1 MKNIEKRKFA
11 MKKLIALLL
20 IAAMILCGCG
30 SNTAAPTTEA
40 PTTPTEAPTTEA
52 TEAPTE
58 TTEAPTEPPVVYRN
72 PLNGEVLD
80 EPYTGRVFA
89 VTISNIRD
97 ALPHYGTMNAD
108 ILMEM
113 WVNGSIVRDLALYT
127 NIADAGDIGSV
138 RSDRLMFNQIA
149 KAYDAIICDAAGSDQ
164 VLNDAINTGVNRMT
178 IDTGSSTD
186 YSYRAKDRVFT
197 FQPESKY
204 EHTLFAKGAGLE
216 EFAQKKGF
224 SITQPADKDYNLRFT
239 EDGTPDGENAS
250 TVNVTFTYSGMKK
263 DTTMVY
269 DESLGK
275 YVYNQYG
282 KTMTVNDTEDP
293 ECFTNVIVMLA
304 DITRGPVYYTANFTE
319 GGTGY
324 YANGGKII
332 PIVWGADSDTS
343 PFWFKTED
351 GEELQLG
358 VGNTYMAIAPQES
371 AVTYE

>member
-1 MKNIEKRKFA
+1 

-20 IAAMILCGCG
+20 IASMILCGCG
-30 SNTAAPTTEA
+30 ASTPAATEATAAPTQA
-40 PTTPTEAPTTEA
+40 PATEA

-80 EPYTGRVFA
+80 EPYTGRIFA

-97 ALPHYGTMNAD
+97 ALPHYGTMEAD

-113 WVNGSIVRDLALYT
+113 WVNGSIIRDLALYT
-127 NIADAGDIGSV
+127 DVSKAEAIGSV
-138 RSDRLMFNQIA
+138 RSDRLMFNQIV
-149 KAYDAIICDAAGSDQ
+149 KMYDAVLADAAGSDQ
-164 VLNDAINTGVNRMT
+164 VLNDAKNTGVNRMT
-178 IDTGSSTD
+178 IDTGDSTD

-197 FQPESKY
+197 FKPESKY
-204 EHTLFAKGAGLE
+204 EHTLFAKGAGLLD
-216 EFAQKKGF
+216 FAQKKGF
-224 SITQPADKDYNLRFT
+224 SVTQPADKDYNLHFT
-239 EDGTPDGENAS
+239 EDGTPEGETANS
-250 TVNVTFTYSGMKK
+250 VNVTFTYRNNKK

-282 KTMTVNDTEDP
+282 KAMVVGDTEDP
-293 ECFTNVIVMLA
+293 ECFTNVIIMLA
-304 DITRGPVYYTANFTE
+304 DITRGDVYYTANFTN

-332 PIVWGADSDTS
+332 PITWGCDGEES
-343 PFWFKTED
+343 PFWFKTVD
-351 GEELQLG
+351 GADLELG
-358 VGNTYMAIAPQES
+358 VGNTYMAIAPQDS
-371 AVTYE
+371 PVTYE

>member
-1 MKNIEKRKFA
+1 

-20 IAAMILCGCG
+20 IASLILCGCG
-30 SNTAAPTTEA
+30 ASTPAATEATAAPTQA
-40 PTTPTEAPTTEA
+40 PATEA

-80 EPYTGRVFA
+80 EPYTGRIFA

-97 ALPHYGTMNAD
+97 ALPHYGTMEAD

-113 WVNGSIVRDLALYT
+113 WVNGSIIRDLALYT
-127 NIADAGDIGSV
+127 DVSKAEAIGSV
-138 RSDRLMFNQIA
+138 RSDRLMFNQIV
-149 KAYDAIICDAAGSDQ
+149 KMYDAVLADAAGSDQ
-164 VLNDAINTGVNRMT
+164 VLNDARNTGVNRMT
-178 IDTGSSTD
+178 IDTGDSTD

-197 FQPESKY
+197 FKPESKY
-204 EHTLFAKGAGLE
+204 EHTLFAKGAGLLD
-216 EFAQKKGF
+216 FAQKKGF
-224 SITQPADKDYNLRFT
+224 SVTQPADKEYNLHFT
-239 EDGTPDGENAS
+239 EDGTPEGETANS
-250 TVNVTFTYSGMKK
+250 VNVTFTYRNNKK

-282 KTMTVNDTEDP
+282 KAMVVGDTEDP
-293 ECFTNVIVMLA
+293 ECFTNVIIMLA
-304 DITRGPVYYTANFTE
+304 DITRGDVYYTANFTN

-332 PIVWGADSDTS
+332 PITWGCDGEES
-343 PFWFKTED
+343 PFWFKTVD
-351 GEELQLG
+351 GQDLELG
-358 VGNTYMAIAPQES
+358 VGNTYMAIAPQDS
-371 AVTYE
+371 PVTYE

>member
-1 MKNIEKRKFA
+1 

-20 IAAMILCGCG
+20 IASLILCGCG
-30 SNTAAPTTEA
+30 ASTPAATEA
-40 PTTPTEAPTTEA
+40 TTAPTEAPATEA

-80 EPYTGRVFA
+80 EPYTGRIFA

-97 ALPHYGTMNAD
+97 ALPHYGTMEAD

-113 WVNGSIVRDLALYT
+113 WVNGSIIRDLALYT
-127 NIADAGDIGSV
+127 DVSKAEAIGSV
-138 RSDRLMFNQIA
+138 RSDRLMFNQIV
-149 KAYDAIICDAAGSDQ
+149 KMYDAVLADAAGSDQ
-164 VLNDAINTGVNRMT
+164 VLNDAKNTGVNRMT
-178 IDTGSSTD
+178 IDTGDSTD

-197 FQPESKY
+197 FKPESKY
-204 EHTLFAKGAGLE
+204 EHTLFAKGAGLLD
-216 EFAQKKGF
+216 FAQKKGF
-224 SITQPADKDYNLRFT
+224 SVTQPADKDYNLHFT
-239 EDGTPDGENAS
+239 EDGTPEGETANS
-250 TVNVTFTYSGMKK
+250 VNVTFTYRNNKK

-282 KTMTVNDTEDP
+282 KAMVVGDTEDP
-293 ECFTNVIVMLA
+293 ECFTNVIIMLA
-304 DITRGPVYYTANFTE
+304 DITRGDVYYTANFTG

-332 PIVWGADSDTS
+332 PITWGCDGEES
-343 PFWFKTED
+343 PFWFKTVD
-351 GEELQLG
+351 GQDLELG
-358 VGNTYMAIAPQES
+358 VGNTYMAIAPQDS
-371 AVTYE
+371 PVTYE

>member
-1 MKNIEKRKFA
+1 

-20 IAAMILCGCG
+20 IASLILCGCG
-30 SNTAAPTTEA
+30 ASTPAATEA
-40 PTTPTEAPTTEA
+40 TTAPTEAPATEA

-80 EPYTGRVFA
+80 EPYTGRIFA

-97 ALPHYGTMNAD
+97 ALPHYGTMEAD

-113 WVNGSIVRDLALYT
+113 WVNGSIIRDLALYT
-127 NIADAGDIGSV
+127 DVSKAEAIGSV
-138 RSDRLMFNQIA
+138 RSDRLMFNQIV
-149 KAYDAIICDAAGSDQ
+149 KMYDAVLADAAGSDQ
-164 VLNDAINTGVNRMT
+164 VLNDAKNTGVNRMT
-178 IDTGSSTD
+178 IDTGDSTD

-197 FQPESKY
+197 FKPESKY
-204 EHTLFAKGAGLE
+204 EHTLFAKGAGLLD
-216 EFAQKKGF
+216 FAQKKGF
-224 SITQPADKDYNLRFT
+224 SVTQPADKDYNLHFT
-239 EDGTPDGENAS
+239 EDGTPEGETANS
-250 TVNVTFTYSGMKK
+250 VNVTFTYRNNKK

-282 KTMTVNDTEDP
+282 KAMVVGDTEDP
-293 ECFTNVIVMLA
+293 ECFTNVIIMLA
-304 DITRGPVYYTANFTE
+304 DITRGDVYYTANFTN

-332 PIVWGADSDTS
+332 PITWGCDGEES
-343 PFWFKTED
+343 PFWFKTVD
-351 GEELQLG
+351 GQDLELG
-358 VGNTYMAIAPQES
+358 VGNTYMAIAPQDS
-371 AVTYE
+371 PVTYE

>member
-1 MKNIEKRKFA
+1 

-20 IAAMILCGCG
+20 IASLILCGCG
-30 SNTAAPTTEA
+30 ASTPAATEATTAPTQA
-40 PTTPTEAPTTEA
+40 PATEA

-80 EPYTGRVFA
+80 EPYTGRIFA

-97 ALPHYGTMNAD
+97 ALPHYGTMEAD

-113 WVNGSIVRDLALYT
+113 WVNGSIIRDLALYT
-127 NIADAGDIGSV
+127 DVSKAEAIGSV
-138 RSDRLMFNQIA
+138 RSDRLMFNQIV
-149 KAYDAIICDAAGSDQ
+149 KMYDAVLADAAGSDQ
-164 VLNDAINTGVNRMT
+164 VLNDARNTGVNRMT
-178 IDTGSSTD
+178 IDTGDSTD

-197 FQPESKY
+197 FKPESKY
-204 EHTLFAKGAGLE
+204 EHTLFAKGAGLLD
-216 EFAQKKGF
+216 FAQKKGF
-224 SITQPADKDYNLRFT
+224 SVTQPADKEYNLRFT
-239 EDGTPDGENAS
+239 EDGTPEGETANS
-250 TVNVTFTYSGMKK
+250 VNVTFTYRNNKK

-282 KTMTVNDTEDP
+282 KAMVVGDTEDP
-293 ECFTNVIVMLA
+293 ECFTNVIIMLA
-304 DITRGPVYYTANFTE
+304 DITRGDVYYTANFTN

-332 PIVWGADSDTS
+332 PITWGCDGEES
-343 PFWFKTED
+343 PFWFKTAD
-351 GEELQLG
+351 GQDLELG
-358 VGNTYMAIAPQES
+358 VGNTYMAIAPQDS
-371 AVTYE
+371 PVTYE

>member
-1 MKNIEKRKFA
+1 

-20 IAAMILCGCG
+20 IASLILCGCG
-30 SNTAAPTTEA
+30 ASTPAATEATAAPTEA
-40 PTTPTEAPTTEA
+40 PATEA

-80 EPYTGRVFA
+80 EPYTGRIFA

-97 ALPHYGTMNAD
+97 ALPHYGTMEAD

-113 WVNGSIVRDLALYT
+113 WVNGSIIRDLALYT
-127 NIADAGDIGSV
+127 DVSKAEAIGSV
-138 RSDRLMFNQIA
+138 RSDRLMFNQIV
-149 KAYDAIICDAAGSDQ
+149 KMYDAVLADAAGSDQ
-164 VLNDAINTGVNRMT
+164 VLNDARNTGVNRMT
-178 IDTGSSTD
+178 IDTGDSTD

-197 FQPESKY
+197 FKPESKY
-204 EHTLFAKGAGLE
+204 EHTLFAKGAGLLD
-216 EFAQKKGF
+216 FAQKKGF
-224 SITQPADKDYNLRFT
+224 SVTQPADKDYNLHFT
-239 EDGTPDGENAS
+239 EDGTPEGETANS
-250 TVNVTFTYSGMKK
+250 VNVTFTYRNNKK

-282 KTMTVNDTEDP
+282 KVMVVGDTEDP
-293 ECFTNVIVMLA
+293 ECFTNVIIMLA
-304 DITRGPVYYTANFTE
+304 DITRGDVYYTANFTN

-332 PIVWGADSDTS
+332 PITWGCDGEES
-343 PFWFKTED
+343 PFWFKTAD
-351 GEELQLG
+351 GQDLELG
-358 VGNTYMAIAPQES
+358 VGNTYMAIAPQDS
-371 AVTYE
+371 PVTYE

>member
-1 MKNIEKRKFA
+1 

-20 IAAMILCGCG
+20 IASLILCGCG
-30 SNTAAPTTEA
+30 ASTPAATEATTAPTQA
-40 PTTPTEAPTTEA
+40 PATEA

-80 EPYTGRVFA
+80 EPYTGRIFA

-97 ALPHYGTMNAD
+97 ALPHYGTMEAD

-113 WVNGSIVRDLALYT
+113 WVNGSIIRDLALYT
-127 NIADAGDIGSV
+127 DVSKAEAIGSV
-138 RSDRLMFNQIA
+138 RSDRLMFNQIV
-149 KAYDAIICDAAGSDQ
+149 KMYDAVLADAAGSDQ
-164 VLNDAINTGVNRMT
+164 VLNDAKNTGVNRMT
-178 IDTGSSTD
+178 IDTGDATD

-197 FQPESKY
+197 FKPESKY
-204 EHTLFAKGAGLE
+204 EHTLFAKGTGLLD
-216 EFAQKKGF
+216 FAQKKGF
-224 SITQPADKDYNLRFT
+224 SVTQPADKDYNLHFT
-239 EDGTPDGENAS
+239 EDGTPDGETANS
-250 TVNVTFTYSGMKK
+250 VNVTFTYRNNKK

-282 KTMTVNDTEDP
+282 KVMVVGDTEDP
-293 ECFTNVIVMLA
+293 ECFTNVIIMLA
-304 DITRGPVYYTANFTE
+304 DITRGDVYYTANFTN

-332 PIVWGADSDTS
+332 PITWGCDGEES
-343 PFWFKTED
+343 PFWFKTVD
-351 GEELQLG
+351 GADLELG
-358 VGNTYMAIAPQES
+358 VGNTYMAITPQDS
-371 AVTYE
+371 PVTYE

>member
-1 MKNIEKRKFA
+1 

-20 IAAMILCGCG
+20 IASMILCGCG
-30 SNTAAPTTEA
+30 ASTPAATEATAAPTEA
-40 PTTPTEAPTTEA
+40 PATEA

-80 EPYTGRVFA
+80 EPYTGRIFA

-97 ALPHYGTMNAD
+97 ALPHYGTMEAD

-113 WVNGSIVRDLALYT
+113 WVNGSIIRDLALYT
-127 NIADAGDIGSV
+127 DVSKAEAIGSV
-138 RSDRLMFNQIA
+138 RSDRLMFNQIV
-149 KAYDAIICDAAGSDQ
+149 KMYDAVLADAAGSDQ
-164 VLNDAINTGVNRMT
+164 VLNDARNTGVNRMT
-178 IDTGSSTD
+178 IDTGDSTD

-197 FQPESKY
+197 FKPESKY
-204 EHTLFAKGAGLE
+204 EHTLFAKGAGLLD
-216 EFAQKKGF
+216 FAQKKGF
-224 SITQPADKDYNLRFT
+224 SVTQPADKDYNLHFT
-239 EDGTPDGENAS
+239 EDGTPEGETANS
-250 TVNVTFTYSGMKK
+250 VNVTFTYRNNKK

-282 KTMTVNDTEDP
+282 KAMVVGDTEDP
-293 ECFTNVIVMLA
+293 ECFTNVIIMLA
-304 DITRGPVYYTANFTE
+304 DITRGDVYYTADFTN

-332 PIVWGADSDTS
+332 PITWGCDGEES
-343 PFWFKTED
+343 PFWFKTVD
-351 GEELQLG
+351 GADLELG
-358 VGNTYMAIAPQES
+358 VGNTYMAIAPQDS
-371 AVTYE
+371 PVTYE

>member
-1 MKNIEKRKFA
+1 

-20 IAAMILCGCG
+20 IASLILCGCG
-30 SNTAAPTTEA
+30 ASTPAATEATTAPTQA
-40 PTTPTEAPTTEA
+40 PATEA

-80 EPYTGRVFA
+80 EPYTGRIFA

-97 ALPHYGTMNAD
+97 ALPHYGTMEAD

-113 WVNGSIVRDLALYT
+113 WVNGSIIRDLALYT
-127 NIADAGDIGSV
+127 DVSKAEAIGSV
-138 RSDRLMFNQIA
+138 RSDRLMFNQIV
-149 KAYDAIICDAAGSDQ
+149 KMYDAVLADAAGSDQ
-164 VLNDAINTGVNRMT
+164 VLNDAKNTGVNRMT
-178 IDTGSSTD
+178 IDTGDSTD

-197 FQPESKY
+197 FKPESKY
-204 EHTLFAKGAGLE
+204 EHTLFAKGAGLLD
-216 EFAQKKGF
+216 FAQKKGF
-224 SITQPADKDYNLRFT
+224 SVTQPADKDYNLHFT
-239 EDGTPDGENAS
+239 EDGTPEGETANS
-250 TVNVTFTYSGMKK
+250 VNVTFTYRNNKK

-282 KTMTVNDTEDP
+282 KAMVVGDTEDP
-293 ECFTNVIVMLA
+293 ECFTNVIIMLA
-304 DITRGPVYYTANFTE
+304 DITRGDVYYTANFTN

-332 PIVWGADSDTS
+332 PITWGCDGEES
-343 PFWFKTED
+343 PFWFKTVD
-351 GEELQLG
+351 GADLELG
-358 VGNTYMAIAPQES
+358 VGNTYMAIAPQDS
-371 AVTYE
+371 PVTYE

>member
-1 MKNIEKRKFA
+1 

-20 IAAMILCGCG
+20 IASLILCGCG
-30 SNTAAPTTEA
+30 ASTPAATEATAAPTQA
-40 PTTPTEAPTTEA
+40 PATEA

-80 EPYTGRVFA
+80 EPYTGRIFA

-97 ALPHYGTMNAD
+97 ALPHYGTMEAD

-113 WVNGSIVRDLALYT
+113 WVNGSIIRDLALYT
-127 NIADAGDIGSV
+127 DVSKAEAIGSV
-138 RSDRLMFNQIA
+138 RSDRLMFNQIV
-149 KAYDAIICDAAGSDQ
+149 KMYDAVLADAAGSDQ
-164 VLNDAINTGVNRMT
+164 VLNDARNTGVNRMT
-178 IDTGSSTD
+178 IDTGDSTD

-197 FQPESKY
+197 FKPESKY
-204 EHTLFAKGAGLE
+204 EHTLFAKGAGLLD
-216 EFAQKKGF
+216 FAQKKGF
-224 SITQPADKDYNLRFT
+224 SVTQPADKEYNLRFT
-239 EDGTPDGENAS
+239 EDGTPEGETANS
-250 TVNVTFTYSGMKK
+250 VNVTFTYRNNKK

-282 KTMTVNDTEDP
+282 KAMVVGDTEDP
-293 ECFTNVIVMLA
+293 ECFTNVIIMLA
-304 DITRGPVYYTANFTE
+304 DITRGDVYYTANFTN

-332 PIVWGADSDTS
+332 PITWGCDGEES
-343 PFWFKTED
+343 PFWFKTAD
-351 GEELQLG
+351 GQDLELG
-358 VGNTYMAIAPQES
+358 VGNTYMAIAPQDS
-371 AVTYE
+371 PVTYE

>member
-1 MKNIEKRKFA
+1 

-20 IAAMILCGCG
+20 IASLILCGCG
-30 SNTAAPTTEA
+30 ASTPAATEATTAPTQA
-40 PTTPTEAPTTEA
+40 PATEA

-80 EPYTGRVFA
+80 EPYTGRIFA

-97 ALPHYGTMNAD
+97 ALPHYGTMEAD

-113 WVNGSIVRDLALYT
+113 WVNGSIIRDLALYT
-127 NIADAGDIGSV
+127 DVSKAEAIGSV
-138 RSDRLMFNQIA
+138 RSDRLMFNQIV
-149 KAYDAIICDAAGSDQ
+149 KMYDAVLADAAGSDQ
-164 VLNDAINTGVNRMT
+164 VLNDARNTGVNRMT
-178 IDTGSSTD
+178 IDTGDSTD

-197 FQPESKY
+197 FKPESKY
-204 EHTLFAKGAGLE
+204 EHTLFAKGAGLLD
-216 EFAQKKGF
+216 FAQKKGF
-224 SITQPADKDYNLRFT
+224 SVTQPADKDYNLHFT
-239 EDGTPDGENAS
+239 EDGTPEGETANS
-250 TVNVTFTYSGMKK
+250 VNVTFTYRNNKK

-282 KTMTVNDTEDP
+282 KAMVVGDSEDP
-293 ECFTNVIVMLA
+293 ECFTNVIIMLA
-304 DITRGPVYYTANFTE
+304 DITRGDVYYTANFTN

-332 PIVWGADSDTS
+332 PITWGCDGEES
-343 PFWFKTED
+343 PFWFKTVD
-351 GEELQLG
+351 GANLELG
-358 VGNTYMAIAPQES
+358 VGNTYMAIAPQDS
-371 AVTYE
+371 PVTYE

>member
-1 MKNIEKRKFA
+1 

-20 IAAMILCGCG
+20 IASLILCGCG
-30 SNTAAPTTEA
+30 ASTPAATEA
-40 PTTPTEAPTTEA
+40 TTAPTEAPATEA

-80 EPYTGRVFA
+80 EPYTGRIFA

-97 ALPHYGTMNAD
+97 ALPHYGTMEAD

-113 WVNGSIVRDLALYT
+113 WVNGSIIRDLALYT
-127 NIADAGDIGSV
+127 DVSKAEAIGSV
-138 RSDRLMFNQIA
+138 RSDRLMFNQIV
-149 KAYDAIICDAAGSDQ
+149 KMYDAVLADAAGSDQ
-164 VLNDAINTGVNRMT
+164 VLNDARNTGVNRMT
-178 IDTGSSTD
+178 IDTGDSTD

-197 FQPESKY
+197 FKPESKY
-204 EHTLFAKGAGLE
+204 EHTLFAKGAGLLD
-216 EFAQKKGF
+216 FAQKKGF
-224 SITQPADKDYNLRFT
+224 SVTQPADKEYNLHFT
-239 EDGTPDGENAS
+239 EDGTPEGETANS
-250 TVNVTFTYSGMKK
+250 VNVTFTYRNNKK

-282 KTMTVNDTEDP
+282 KAMVVGDTEDP
-293 ECFTNVIVMLA
+293 ECFTNVIIMLA
-304 DITRGPVYYTANFTE
+304 DITRGDVYYTANFTN

-332 PIVWGADSDTS
+332 PITWGCDGEES
-343 PFWFKTED
+343 PFWFKTVD
-351 GEELQLG
+351 GADLELG
-358 VGNTYMAIAPQES
+358 VGNTYMAIAPQDS
-371 AVTYE
+371 PVTYE

>member
-1 MKNIEKRKFA
+1 

-20 IAAMILCGCG
+20 IASLILCGCG
-30 SNTAAPTTEA
+30 ASTPAATEATAAPTEA
-40 PTTPTEAPTTEA
+40 PATEA

-80 EPYTGRVFA
+80 EPYTGRIFA

-97 ALPHYGTMNAD
+97 ALPHYGTMEAD

-113 WVNGSIVRDLALYT
+113 WVNGSIIRDLALYT
-127 NIADAGDIGSV
+127 DVSKAEAIGSV
-138 RSDRLMFNQIA
+138 RSDRLMFNQIV
-149 KAYDAIICDAAGSDQ
+149 KMYDAVLADAAGSDQ
-164 VLNDAINTGVNRMT
+164 VLNDAKNTGVNRMT
-178 IDTGSSTD
+178 IDTGDSTD

-197 FQPESKY
+197 FKPESKY
-204 EHTLFAKGAGLE
+204 EHTLFAKGAGLLA
-216 EFAQKKGF
+216 FAQKKGF
-224 SITQPADKDYNLRFT
+224 SVTQPADKDYNLHFT
-239 EDGTPDGENAS
+239 EDGTPDGETANS
-250 TVNVTFTYSGMKK
+250 VNVTFTYRNNKK

-282 KTMTVNDTEDP
+282 KVMVVGDTEDP
-293 ECFTNVIVMLA
+293 ECFTNVIIMLA
-304 DITRGPVYYTANFTE
+304 DITRGDVYYTANFTG

-332 PIVWGADSDTS
+332 PITWGCDGEES
-343 PFWFKTED
+343 PFWFKTVD
-351 GEELQLG
+351 GQDLELG
-358 VGNTYMAIAPQES
+358 VGNTYMAIAPQDS
-371 AVTYE
+371 PVTYE

>member
-1 MKNIEKRKFA
+1 

-20 IAAMILCGCG
+20 IASLILCGCG
-30 SNTAAPTTEA
+30 ASTPAATEATTAPTQA
-40 PTTPTEAPTTEA
+40 PATEA

-80 EPYTGRVFA
+80 EPYTGRIFA

-97 ALPHYGTMNAD
+97 ALPHYGTMEAD

-113 WVNGSIVRDLALYT
+113 WVNGSIIRDLALYT
-127 NIADAGDIGSV
+127 DVSKAEAIGSV
-138 RSDRLMFNQIA
+138 RSDRLMFNQIV
-149 KAYDAIICDAAGSDQ
+149 KMYDAVLADAAGSDQ
-164 VLNDAINTGVNRMT
+164 VLNDAKNTGVNRMT
-178 IDTGSSTD
+178 IDTGDSTD

-197 FQPESKY
+197 FKPESKY
-204 EHTLFAKGAGLE
+204 EHTLFAKGAGLLD
-216 EFAQKKGF
+216 FAQKKGF
-224 SITQPADKDYNLRFT
+224 SVTQPADKDYNLHFT
-239 EDGTPDGENAS
+239 ENGTPEGETANS
-250 TVNVTFTYSGMKK
+250 VNVTFTYRNNKK

-282 KTMTVNDTEDP
+282 KAMVVGDTEDP
-293 ECFTNVIVMLA
+293 ECFTNVIIMLA
-304 DITRGPVYYTANFTE
+304 DITRGDVYYTANFTN

-332 PIVWGADSDTS
+332 PITWGCDGEES
-343 PFWFKTED
+343 PFWFKTVD
-351 GEELQLG
+351 GQDLELG
-358 VGNTYMAIAPQES
+358 VGNTYMAIAPQDS
-371 AVTYE
+371 PVTYE

>member
-1 MKNIEKRKFA
+1 

-20 IAAMILCGCG
+20 IASLILCGCG
-30 SNTAAPTTEA
+30 ASTPAATEATTAPTQA
-40 PTTPTEAPTTEA
+40 PATEA

-80 EPYTGRVFA
+80 EPYTGRIFA

-97 ALPHYGTMNAD
+97 ALPHYGTMEAD

-113 WVNGSIVRDLALYT
+113 WVNGSIIRDLALYT
-127 NIADAGDIGSV
+127 DVSKAEAIGSV
-138 RSDRLMFNQIA
+138 RSDRLMFNQIV
-149 KAYDAIICDAAGSDQ
+149 KMYDAVLADAAGSDQ
-164 VLNDAINTGVNRMT
+164 VLNDARNTGVNRMT
-178 IDTGSSTD
+178 IDTGDSTD

-197 FQPESKY
+197 FKPESKY
-204 EHTLFAKGAGLE
+204 EHTLFAKGAGLLD
-216 EFAQKKGF
+216 FAQKKGF
-224 SITQPADKDYNLRFT
+224 SVTQPADKDYNLHFT
-239 EDGTPDGENAS
+239 EDGTPEGETANS
-250 TVNVTFTYSGMKK
+250 VNVTFTYRNNKK

-282 KTMTVNDTEDP
+282 KAMVVGDTENP
-293 ECFTNVIVMLA
+293 ECFTNVIIMLA
-304 DITRGPVYYTANFTE
+304 DITRGDVYYTANFTG

-332 PIVWGADSDTS
+332 PITWGCDGEES
-343 PFWFKTED
+343 PFWFKTVD
-351 GEELQLG
+351 GADLELG
-358 VGNTYMAIAPQES
+358 VGNTYMAIAPQDS
-371 AVTYE
+371 PVTYE

>member
-1 MKNIEKRKFA
+1 

-20 IAAMILCGCG
+20 IASLILCGCG
-30 SNTAAPTTEA
+30 ASTPAATEATTAPTQA
-40 PTTPTEAPTTEA
+40 PATEA

-80 EPYTGRVFA
+80 EPYTGRIFA

-97 ALPHYGTMNAD
+97 ALPHYGTMEAD

-113 WVNGSIVRDLALYT
+113 WVNGSIIRDLALYT
-127 NIADAGDIGSV
+127 DVSKAEAIGSV
-138 RSDRLMFNQIA
+138 RSDRLMFNQIV
-149 KAYDAIICDAAGSDQ
+149 KMYDAVLADAAGSDQ
-164 VLNDAINTGVNRMT
+164 VLNDARNTGVNRMT
-178 IDTGSSTD
+178 IDTGDSTD

-197 FQPESKY
+197 FKPESKY
-204 EHTLFAKGAGLE
+204 EHTLFAKGAGLLD
-216 EFAQKKGF
+216 FAQKKGF
-224 SITQPADKDYNLRFT
+224 SVTQPADKEYNLHFT
-239 EDGTPDGENAS
+239 EDGTPEGETANS
-250 TVNVTFTYSGMKK
+250 VNVTFTYRNNKK

-282 KTMTVNDTEDP
+282 KAMVVGDTEDP
-293 ECFTNVIVMLA
+293 ECFTNVIIMLA
-304 DITRGPVYYTANFTE
+304 DITRGDVYYTANFTN

-332 PIVWGADSDTS
+332 PITWGCDGEES
-343 PFWFKTED
+343 PFWFKTVD
-351 GEELQLG
+351 GADLELG
-358 VGNTYMAIAPQES
+358 VGNTYMAIAPQDS
-371 AVTYE
+371 PVTYE

>member
-1 MKNIEKRKFA
+1 

-20 IAAMILCGCG
+20 IASLILCGCG
-30 SNTAAPTTEA
+30 ASTPAATEATTAPTQA
-40 PTTPTEAPTTEA
+40 PATEA

-80 EPYTGRVFA
+80 EPYTGRIFA

-97 ALPHYGTMNAD
+97 ALPHYGTMEAD

-113 WVNGSIVRDLALYT
+113 WVNGSIIRDLALYT
-127 NIADAGDIGSV
+127 DVSKAEAIGSV
-138 RSDRLMFNQIA
+138 RSDRLMFNQIV
-149 KAYDAIICDAAGSDQ
+149 KMYDAVLADAAGSDQ
-164 VLNDAINTGVNRMT
+164 VLNDARNTGVNRMT
-178 IDTGSSTD
+178 IDTGDSTD

-197 FQPESKY
+197 FKPESKY
-204 EHTLFAKGAGLE
+204 EHTLFAKGAGLLD
-216 EFAQKKGF
+216 FAQKKGF
-224 SITQPADKDYNLRFT
+224 SVTQPADKDYNLHFT
-239 EDGTPDGENAS
+239 EDGTPEGETANS
-250 TVNVTFTYSGMKK
+250 VNVTFTYRNNKK

-282 KTMTVNDTEDP
+282 KAMVVGDTEDP
-293 ECFTNVIVMLA
+293 ECFTNVIIMLA
-304 DITRGPVYYTANFTE
+304 DITRGDVYYTANFTN

-332 PIVWGADSDTS
+332 PITWGCDGEES
-343 PFWFKTED
+343 PFWFKTVD
-351 GEELQLG
+351 GQDLELG
-358 VGNTYMAIAPQES
+358 VGNTYMAIAPQDS
-371 AVTYE
+371 PVTYE

>member
-1 MKNIEKRKFA
+1 

-20 IAAMILCGCG
+20 IASLILCGCG
-30 SNTAAPTTEA
+30 ASTPAATEATAAPTEA
-40 PTTPTEAPTTEA
+40 PATEA

-80 EPYTGRVFA
+80 EPYTGRIFA

-97 ALPHYGTMNAD
+97 ALPHYGTMEAD

-113 WVNGSIVRDLALYT
+113 WVNGSIIRDLALYT
-127 NIADAGDIGSV
+127 DVSKAEAIGSV
-138 RSDRLMFNQIA
+138 RSDRLMFNQIV
-149 KAYDAIICDAAGSDQ
+149 KMYDAVLADAAGSDQ
-164 VLNDAINTGVNRMT
+164 VLNDARNTGVNRMT
-178 IDTGSSTD
+178 IDTGDSTD

-197 FQPESKY
+197 FKPESKY
-204 EHTLFAKGAGLE
+204 EHTLFAKGAGLLD
-216 EFAQKKGF
+216 FAQKKGF
-224 SITQPADKDYNLRFT
+224 SVTQPADKDYNLHFT
-239 EDGTPDGENAS
+239 EDGTPEGETANS
-250 TVNVTFTYSGMKK
+250 VNVTFTYRNNKK

-282 KTMTVNDTEDP
+282 KVMVVGDTEDP
-293 ECFTNVIVMLA
+293 ECFTNVIIMLA
-304 DITRGPVYYTANFTE
+304 DITRGDVYYTANFTN

-332 PIVWGADSDTS
+332 PITWGCDGEES
-343 PFWFKTED
+343 PFWFKTVD
-351 GEELQLG
+351 GADLELG
-358 VGNTYMAIAPQES
+358 VGNTYMAIAPQDS
-371 AVTYE
+371 PVTYE

>member
-1 MKNIEKRKFA
+1 

-20 IAAMILCGCG
+20 IASLILCGCG
-30 SNTAAPTTEA
+30 ASTPAATEATTAPTQA
-40 PTTPTEAPTTEA
+40 PATEA

-80 EPYTGRVFA
+80 EPYTGRIFA

-97 ALPHYGTMNAD
+97 ALPHYGTMEAD

-113 WVNGSIVRDLALYT
+113 WVNGSIIRDLALYT
-127 NIADAGDIGSV
+127 DVSKAEAIGSV
-138 RSDRLMFNQIA
+138 RSDRLMFNQIV
-149 KAYDAIICDAAGSDQ
+149 KMYDAVLADAAGSDQ
-164 VLNDAINTGVNRMT
+164 VLNDAKNTGVNRMT
-178 IDTGSSTD
+178 IDTGDSTD

-197 FQPESKY
+197 FKPESKY
-204 EHTLFAKGAGLE
+204 EHTLFAKGAGLLD
-216 EFAQKKGF
+216 FAQKKGF
-224 SITQPADKDYNLRFT
+224 SVTQPADKDYNLHFT
-239 EDGTPDGENAS
+239 EDGTPDGETANS
-250 TVNVTFTYSGMKK
+250 VNVTFTYRNNKK

-282 KTMTVNDTEDP
+282 KVMVVGDTEDP
-293 ECFTNVIVMLA
+293 ECFTNVIIMLA
-304 DITRGPVYYTANFTE
+304 DITRGDVYYTANFTG

-332 PIVWGADSDTS
+332 PITWGCDGEES
-343 PFWFKTED
+343 PFWFKTVD
-351 GEELQLG
+351 GADLELG
-358 VGNTYMAIAPQES
+358 VGNTYMAIAPQDS
-371 AVTYE
+371 PVTYE

>member
-1 MKNIEKRKFA
+1 

-20 IAAMILCGCG
+20 IASLILCGCG
-30 SNTAAPTTEA
+30 ASTPAATEA
-40 PTTPTEAPTTEA
+40 TTAPTEAPATEA

-80 EPYTGRVFA
+80 EPYTGRIFA

-97 ALPHYGTMNAD
+97 ALPHYGTMEAD

-113 WVNGSIVRDLALYT
+113 WVNGSIIRDLALYT
-127 NIADAGDIGSV
+127 DVSKAEAIGSV
-138 RSDRLMFNQIA
+138 RSDRLMFNQIV
-149 KAYDAIICDAAGSDQ
+149 KMYDAVLADAAGSDQ
-164 VLNDAINTGVNRMT
+164 VLNDAKNTGVNRMT
-178 IDTGSSTD
+178 IDTGDSTD

-197 FQPESKY
+197 FKPESKY
-204 EHTLFAKGAGLE
+204 EHTLFAKGAGLLD
-216 EFAQKKGF
+216 FAQKKGF
-224 SITQPADKDYNLRFT
+224 SVTQPADKEYNLHFT
-239 EDGTPDGENAS
+239 EDGTPEGETANS
-250 TVNVTFTYSGMKK
+250 VNVTFTYRNNKK

-282 KTMTVNDTEDP
+282 KVMVVGDTEDP
-293 ECFTNVIVMLA
+293 ECFTNVIIMLA
-304 DITRGPVYYTANFTE
+304 DITRGDVYYTANFTG

-332 PIVWGADSDTS
+332 PITWGCDGEES
-343 PFWFKTED
+343 PFWFKTVD
-351 GEELQLG
+351 GQDLELG
-358 VGNTYMAIAPQES
+358 VGNTYMAIAPQDS
-371 AVTYE
+371 PVTYE

>member
-1 MKNIEKRKFA
+1 

-20 IAAMILCGCG
+20 IASLILCGCG
-30 SNTAAPTTEA
+30 ASTPAATEATTAPTQA
-40 PTTPTEAPTTEA
+40 PATEA

-80 EPYTGRVFA
+80 EPYTGRIFA

-97 ALPHYGTMNAD
+97 ALPHYGTMEAD

-113 WVNGSIVRDLALYT
+113 WVNGSIIRDLALYT
-127 NIADAGDIGSV
+127 DVSKAEAIGSV
-138 RSDRLMFNQIA
+138 RSDRLMFNQIV
-149 KAYDAIICDAAGSDQ
+149 KMYDAVLADAAGSDQ
-164 VLNDAINTGVNRMT
+164 VLNDARNTGVNRMT
-178 IDTGSSTD
+178 IDTGDSTD

-197 FQPESKY
+197 FKPESKY
-204 EHTLFAKGAGLE
+204 EHTLFAKGAGLLD
-216 EFAQKKGF
+216 FAQKKGF
-224 SITQPADKDYNLRFT
+224 SVTQPADKDYNLHFT
-239 EDGTPDGENAS
+239 EDGTPEGETANS
-250 TVNVTFTYSGMKK
+250 VNVTFTYRNNKK

-282 KTMTVNDTEDP
+282 KVMVVGDTEDP
-293 ECFTNVIVMLA
+293 ECFTNVIIMLA
-304 DITRGPVYYTANFTE
+304 DITRGDVYYTANFTN

-332 PIVWGADSDTS
+332 PITWGCDGEES
-343 PFWFKTED
+343 PFWFKTVD
-351 GEELQLG
+351 GQDLELG
-358 VGNTYMAIAPQES
+358 VGNTYMAIAPQDS
-371 AVTYE
+371 PVTYE

>member
-1 MKNIEKRKFA
+1 

-20 IAAMILCGCG
+20 IASLILCGCG
-30 SNTAAPTTEA
+30 ASTPAATEA
-40 PTTPTEAPTTEA
+40 TTAPTEAPATEA

-80 EPYTGRVFA
+80 EPYTGRIFA

-97 ALPHYGTMNAD
+97 ALPHYGTMEAD

-113 WVNGSIVRDLALYT
+113 WVNGSIIRDLALYT
-127 NIADAGDIGSV
+127 DVSKAEAIGSV
-138 RSDRLMFNQIA
+138 RSDRLMFNQIV
-149 KAYDAIICDAAGSDQ
+149 KMYDAVLADAAGSDQ
-164 VLNDAINTGVNRMT
+164 VLNDAKNTGVNRMT
-178 IDTGSSTD
+178 IDTGDSTD

-197 FQPESKY
+197 FKPESKY
-204 EHTLFAKGAGLE
+204 EHTLFAKGAGLLD
-216 EFAQKKGF
+216 FAQKKGF
-224 SITQPADKDYNLRFT
+224 SVTQPADKDYNLHFT
-239 EDGTPDGENAS
+239 EDGTPEGETANS
-250 TVNVTFTYSGMKK
+250 VNVTFTYRNNKK

-282 KTMTVNDTEDP
+282 KAMVVGDTEDP
-293 ECFTNVIVMLA
+293 ECFTNVIIMLA
-304 DITRGPVYYTANFTE
+304 DITRGDVYYTANFTG

-332 PIVWGADSDTS
+332 PITWGCDGEES
-343 PFWFKTED
+343 PFWFKTVD
-351 GEELQLG
+351 GADLELG
-358 VGNTYMAIAPQES
+358 VGNTYMAIAPQDS
-371 AVTYE
+371 PVTYE

>member
-1 MKNIEKRKFA
+1 

-20 IAAMILCGCG
+20 IASLILCGCG
-30 SNTAAPTTEA
+30 ASTPAATEATTAPTQA
-40 PTTPTEAPTTEA
+40 PATEA

-80 EPYTGRVFA
+80 EPYTGRIFA

-97 ALPHYGTMNAD
+97 ALPHYGTMEAD

-113 WVNGSIVRDLALYT
+113 WVNGSIIRDLALYT
-127 NIADAGDIGSV
+127 DVSKAEAIGSV
-138 RSDRLMFNQIA
+138 RSDRLMFNQIV
-149 KAYDAIICDAAGSDQ
+149 KMYDAVLADAAGSDQ
-164 VLNDAINTGVNRMT
+164 VLNDARNTGVNRMT
-178 IDTGSSTD
+178 IDTGDSTD

-197 FQPESKY
+197 FKPESKY
-204 EHTLFAKGAGLE
+204 EHTLFAKGAGLLD
-216 EFAQKKGF
+216 FAQKKGF
-224 SITQPADKDYNLRFT
+224 SVTQPADKDYNLHFT
-239 EDGTPDGENAS
+239 ENGTPEGETANS
-250 TVNVTFTYSGMKK
+250 VNVTFTYRNNKK

-282 KTMTVNDTEDP
+282 KVMVVGDTEDP
-293 ECFTNVIVMLA
+293 ECFTNVIIMLA
-304 DITRGPVYYTANFTE
+304 DITRGDVYYTANFTG

-332 PIVWGADSDTS
+332 PITWGCDGEES
-343 PFWFKTED
+343 PFWFKTVD
-351 GEELQLG
+351 GQDLELG
-358 VGNTYMAIAPQES
+358 VGNTYMAIAPQDS
-371 AVTYE
+371 PVTYE

>member
-1 MKNIEKRKFA
+1 

-20 IAAMILCGCG
+20 IASLILCGCG
-30 SNTAAPTTEA
+30 ASTPAATEA
-40 PTTPTEAPTTEA
+40 TTAPTEAPATEA

-80 EPYTGRVFA
+80 EPYTGRIFA

-97 ALPHYGTMNAD
+97 ALPHYGTMEAD

-113 WVNGSIVRDLALYT
+113 WVNGSIIRDLALYT
-127 NIADAGDIGSV
+127 DVSKAEAIGSV
-138 RSDRLMFNQIA
+138 RSDRLMFNQIV
-149 KAYDAIICDAAGSDQ
+149 KMYDAVLADAAGSDQ
-164 VLNDAINTGVNRMT
+164 VLNDAKNTGVNRMT
-178 IDTGSSTD
+178 IDTGDSTD

-197 FQPESKY
+197 FKPESKY
-204 EHTLFAKGAGLE
+204 EHTLFAKGAGLLD
-216 EFAQKKGF
+216 FAQKKGF
-224 SITQPADKDYNLRFT
+224 SVTQPADKEYNLHFT
-239 EDGTPDGENAS
+239 EDGTPEGETANS
-250 TVNVTFTYSGMKK
+250 VNVTFTYRNNKK

-282 KTMTVNDTEDP
+282 KAMVVGDTEDP
-293 ECFTNVIVMLA
+293 ECFTNVIIMLA
-304 DITRGPVYYTANFTE
+304 DITRGDVYYTASFTN

-332 PIVWGADSDTS
+332 PITWGCDGEES
-343 PFWFKTED
+343 PFWFKTVD
-351 GEELQLG
+351 GADLELG
-358 VGNTYMAIAPQES
+358 VGNTYMAIAPQDS
-371 AVTYE
+371 PVTYE

>member
-1 MKNIEKRKFA
+1 

-20 IAAMILCGCG
+20 IASLILCGCG
-30 SNTAAPTTEA
+30 ASTPAATEATTAPTQA
-40 PTTPTEAPTTEA
+40 PATEA

-80 EPYTGRVFA
+80 EPYTGRIFA

-97 ALPHYGTMNAD
+97 ALPHYGTMEAD

-113 WVNGSIVRDLALYT
+113 WVNGSIIRDLALYT
-127 NIADAGDIGSV
+127 DVSKTEAIGSV
-138 RSDRLMFNQIA
+138 RSDRLMFNQIV
-149 KAYDAIICDAAGSDQ
+149 KMYDAVLADAAGSDQ
-164 VLNDAINTGVNRMT
+164 VLNDARNTGVNRMT
-178 IDTGSSTD
+178 IDTGDSTD

-197 FQPESKY
+197 FKPESKY
-204 EHTLFAKGAGLE
+204 EHTLFAKGAGLLD
-216 EFAQKKGF
+216 FAQKKGF
-224 SITQPADKDYNLRFT
+224 SVTQPADKEYNLHFT
-239 EDGTPDGENAS
+239 EDGTPEGETANS
-250 TVNVTFTYSGMKK
+250 VNVTFTYRNNKK

-282 KTMTVNDTEDP
+282 KVMVVGDTEDP
-293 ECFTNVIVMLA
+293 ECFTNVIIMLA
-304 DITRGPVYYTANFTE
+304 DITRGDVYYTANFTN

-332 PIVWGADSDTS
+332 PITWGCDGEES
-343 PFWFKTED
+343 PFWFKTVD
-351 GEELQLG
+351 GQDLELG
-358 VGNTYMAIAPQES
+358 VGNTYMAIAPQDS
-371 AVTYE
+371 PVTYE